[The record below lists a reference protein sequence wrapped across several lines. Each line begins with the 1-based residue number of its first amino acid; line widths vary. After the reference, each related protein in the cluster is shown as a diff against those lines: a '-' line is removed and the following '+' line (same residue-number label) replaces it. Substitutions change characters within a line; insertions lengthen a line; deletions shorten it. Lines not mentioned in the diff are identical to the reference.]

1 MLHMRLLIQ
10 EYAMIKITEENF
22 AQVHI
27 TRRSSQSLRRKAW
40 KRFRRHK
47 LAMFGLI
54 ILSLWSFLAVF
65 APVLDRYP
73 PDAINLLNRNLPPSS
88 FHWLGTDGV
97 GRDVWSRVLHGGRI
111 SLIVAFT
118 SVFMSTAIAI
128 FLGALSGYLG
138 GRVDLLIMRFTDVV
152 MSVPPLVLL
161 IALVSIVGPGLKNI
175 ILAIGLMRWPG
186 PARIVRGQVLSFR
199 EQDFV
204 AAAKS
209 VGDSPLRIV
218 FQHILPSALS
228 PVIVSATLQV
238 ASAILLEAS
247 MSFLGL
253 GIPPP
258 TPSWGNMLQSARSIG
273 ILKSMPWLWLAPGLA
288 IIICVL
294 SVNFIGDGLRDA
306 LDPRMSR

>member
-1 MLHMRLLIQ
+1 
-10 EYAMIKITEENF
+10 MIKLSEENS
-22 AQVHI
+22 AQVRT
-27 TRRSSQSLRRKAW
+27 TRRSSQSLSRKAW

-47 LAMFGLI
+47 LAMFGLVV
-54 ILSLWSFLAVF
+54 LSLWGFLAVF
-65 APVLDRYP
+65 APVFGQYP
-73 PDAINLLNRNLPPSS
+73 PAAIDLFNRNLPPSS

-111 SLIVAFT
+111 SLIVALT
-118 SVFMSTAIAI
+118 SVSISTAIAI

-152 MSVPPLVLL
+152 MCVPSLVFL
-161 IALVSIVGPGLKNI
+161 IALISIVGPGLRNI

-186 PARIVRGQVLSFR
+186 PARIVRGQVLSLR

-228 PVIVSATLQV
+228 PVIVAATLQV

-258 TPSWGNMLQSARSIG
+258 TPSWGNMLQSARSIV
-273 ILKSMPWLWLAPGLA
+273 ILESMPWLWLAPGLA
-288 IIICVL
+288 IVICVL